1 MQAKDSA
8 HRALECQCD
17 LTPAGH
23 HYAARTT
30 SCTSNARCQATGK
43 RLQHRIRCTAVQELS
58 EPDVSLLQPL
68 SAAGTMPEVHHAQ
81 GVSIPLYRGRSW
93 IRRITGHVGS
103 AVVQLRGPRQCTCH
117 ALRHCVRRAR
127 RSITGAARRLRC
139 TQPGRRA
146 PARLLPARCGGRRPG
161 TCGAPRCLNLHLV
174 RRENRGVRTAETTG
188 LAAGGLWRT

>member
-1 MQAKDSA
+1 MISHLPATIVLRGQRHARPMPNAKPQAGPSA
-8 HRALECQCD
+8 PHPLYYGTRAK
-17 LTPAGH
+17 
-23 HYAARTT
+23 R
-30 SCTSNARCQATGK
+30 ARC
-43 RLQHRIRCTAVQELS
+43 ITA
-58 EPDVSLLQPL
+58 
-68 SAAGTMPEVHHAQ
+68 AAVVCCMHNAEVHHAE
-81 GVSIPLYRGRSW
+81 GVSILFYRGRSLI
-93 IRRITGHVGS
+93 IRLTGHVGS

-127 RSITGAARRLRC
+127 RLITGAARRLRC